1 LPLKSLAARG
11 ADPEAKNS
19 APKDLDKRGG
29 AQKSP
34 DGPLKRNTEPQQSK
48 PAKAER
54 QALADDIFMQELAPV
69 DEPMEAYDY
78 SPTGSSPG
86 EGKQGDNLS
95 SKGKRYHIEL
105 ARLRRDQVSSQNA
118 QQLNLT
124 TVSIGYDHLLAE
136 GADHSA
142 APAHDHSHAESQHQN
157 QNVHQQIIQQS
168 ASLEQKKRLCRDEKL
183 KGSLREYVGRP
194 TNPRD
199 GVHDFVGGLQ
209 LDGQQAQ
216 LIHSTVADDPHL
228 KYVRRVKNN
237 DFLGKRSGRN
247 QDMIISQYS
256 QDYERLC
263 LLHQGPKLATDSA
276 AKYAQALSQHRDH
289 LDRADRRKY
298 NNTVLPGSLGPKHQK
313 DTSKL
318 ELSLS
323 VLSPLGRKE
332 RPSFAGPHTGP

>member
-1 LPLKSLAARG
+1 MPLKSLAARG

-228 KYVRRVKNN
+228 KYVR
-237 DFLGKRSGRN
+237 
-247 QDMIISQYS
+247 
-256 QDYERLC
+256 
-263 LLHQGPKLATDSA
+263 
-276 AKYAQALSQHRDH
+276 
-289 LDRADRRKY
+289 
-298 NNTVLPGSLGPKHQK
+298 
-313 DTSKL
+313 
-318 ELSLS
+318 
-323 VLSPLGRKE
+323 
-332 RPSFAGPHTGP
+332 